1 MGPFKKFLTCIMAF
15 FILIT
20 YLTLC
25 QFYSFPSPVV
35 FTKSSKFWNQ
45 RKEYFLYMAASVYH
59 VISKEVENEKFIQN
73 RIFKHTCLY
82 KQLMLTKKW
91 NYNIFVQIL
100 HSSITYTDLGCVFL
114 VARFNIIR
122 ASQEIK
128 KERSSCTKCI

>member
-1 MGPFKKFLTCIMAF
+1 
-15 FILIT
+15 
-20 YLTLC
+20 
-25 QFYSFPSPVV
+25 
-35 FTKSSKFWNQ
+35 
-45 RKEYFLYMAASVYH
+45 MAASVDH

-100 HSSITYTDLGCVFL
+100 HSSITYTDLGCVFF

-122 ASQEIK
+122 ASQEIE
-128 KERSSCTKCI
+128 KERSSYTKCI